1 MTSTSTSTTSTST
14 PTITTSNLGFNQ
26 AESETFHTTTEID
39 DIDEEYE
46 ITTHFPAT
54 DAFLNNIVV
63 EEVTE
68 DHNTATEISFSDLI
82 SVETVMSTAVDGEE
96 LLQFDVSR
104 EDIEI
109 TSITERTNKNH
120 EEIGTEK
127 IQIEE
132 ITEMPAL
139 MHTLEIGTTEKL
151 QKEHEIL
158 IDEDLETHLFLIENY
173 YEEMEENSEL
183 TTISKDREGLNS
195 TLPVAQ
201 IIENNFQE
209 MTDLDILNFEGSG
222 AEIVTEIY

>member
-1 MTSTSTSTTSTST
+1 M
-14 PTITTSNLGFNQ
+14 G
-26 AESETFHTTTEID
+26 
-39 DIDEEYE
+39 
-46 ITTHFPAT
+46 
-54 DAFLNNIVV
+54 
-63 EEVTE
+63 
-68 DHNTATEISFSDLI
+68 
-82 SVETVMSTAVDGEE
+82 
-96 LLQFDVSR
+96 LQFYVSR

-120 EEIGTEK
+120 EEIWTEK

-151 QKEHEIL
+151 QKEH
-158 IDEDLETHLFLIENY
+158 EDLETHLFLIENY

-201 IIENNFQE
+201 TTENNFQE
-209 MTDLDILNFEGSG
+209 MTDLDIFNFEGSG

>member
-1 MTSTSTSTTSTST
+1 MTTTGTSTTSTTT
-14 PTITTSNLGFNQ
+14 PTTIIINLGFDQ
-26 AESETFHTTTEID
+26 AETETIPTTTEID

-54 DAFLNNIVV
+54 DGFLNNIVV
-63 EEVTE
+63 EEVTG
-68 DHNTATEISFSDLI
+68 DYDTATEKSYSDLI
-82 SVETVMSTAVDGEE
+82 SVETVMSTEVDGEE
-96 LLQFDVSR
+96 LLQFDESR

-109 TSITERTNKNH
+109 ISTTEITLRNY

-132 ITEMPAL
+132 ITEIPAL

-173 YEEMEENSEL
+173 YKEMEENSEL

-195 TLPVAQ
+195 TLPEAQ
-201 IIENNFQE
+201 TFENSFQE
-209 MTDLDILNFEGSG
+209 MTAGGFNELISQILSG
-222 AEIVTEIY
+222 

>member
-1 MTSTSTSTTSTST
+1 
-14 PTITTSNLGFNQ
+14 
-26 AESETFHTTTEID
+26 
-39 DIDEEYE
+39 
-46 ITTHFPAT
+46 
-54 DAFLNNIVV
+54 
-63 EEVTE
+63 
-68 DHNTATEISFSDLI
+68 
-82 SVETVMSTAVDGEE
+82 MSTEVGGEE

-139 MHTLEIGTTEKL
+139 MHTLEIGTTEKFK
-151 QKEHEIL
+151 KEHEIL

-201 IIENNFQE
+201 TTENNFQE
-209 MTDLDILNFEGSG
+209 MKDLDILNFEGSG

>member
-1 MTSTSTSTTSTST
+1 MGTST
-14 PTITTSNLGFNQ
+14 PTITTSNLGFSQ
-26 AESETFHTTTEID
+26 AESEPVHTTTEID

-82 SVETVMSTAVDGEE
+82 SVETVMSTEVGGEE
-96 LLQFDVSR
+96 LLQFDISR

-132 ITEMPAL
+132 ITEM
-139 MHTLEIGTTEKL
+139 
-151 QKEHEIL
+151 
-158 IDEDLETHLFLIENY
+158 
-173 YEEMEENSEL
+173 

-209 MTDLDILNFEGSG
+209 MTDIDILNFEGSG

>member
-1 MTSTSTSTTSTST
+1 MGTTSTTTPTTTTSTSTTSTTTPMTSTSTSTSSTST
-14 PTITTSNLGFNQ
+14 PTITTSNLGFSQ

-39 DIDEEYE
+39 YIDEEYE

-82 SVETVMSTAVDGEE
+82 SVETVMSTAVGGEE

-120 EEIGTEK
+120 EEIGTEN

-183 TTISKDREGLNS
+183 TTISKGLNS

-201 IIENNFQE
+201 II
-209 MTDLDILNFEGSG
+209 
-222 AEIVTEIY
+222 